1 MNEAPRREPDNI
13 VKVWRTEVVPAPN
26 RLIAV
31 AATGEPDRT
40 RYAPSQPV
48 PIVDSPLANGNC
60 PWIVGPTAAAPAFI
74 SWIARMNRNIAG
86 TNRSSFPARAHADR
100 TCPRI
105 GPRPI

>member
-1 MNEAPRREPDNI
+1 MNEAPSREPESI
-13 VKVWRTEVVPAPN
+13 VNVCSAEVVPAPN

-48 PIVDSPLANGNC
+48 PMVDSPFANGNW

-74 SWIARMNRNIAG
+74 SWIARVNRNIAG
-86 TNRSSFPARAHADR
+86 RNRRNFQARTHGER
-100 TCPRI
+100 TRPRI
-105 GPRPI
+105 GPRST